1 LELLLLKDA
10 PLCAGELAEELGSSR
25 RTLFREL
32 KNVEAVLAPYDITL
46 VSVPGKGLELRG
58 TTEARESFA
67 EALRKERPILPE
79 NRRERLLGLLIEL
92 FDDNDV
98 HKLFYFAY
106 TLGTSEAT
114 VSNDL
119 DELELWLAGRSIKLI
134 RRPGLGICYSGR
146 EIDIRAAL
154 MRRIAHDGR
163 MGNLPYLK
171 AIDYPPSYIKDGVA
185 ELFAGQFAR
194 PLDWMTPD
202 SREMLALFLVVGI
215 ERIEKG
221 RCLDDVNAPQGGSYL
236 YKLSDFIAGIIE
248 KRFSI
253 NLPQTER
260 FAIARQLKTCRA
272 MLRNPFNPAETRD
285 YMYILCLAHEM
296 IDRFDPELAPSL
308 KLNEHLLNGLSLHLW
323 AALDRLEQ
331 KLELPNPLHDE
342 LAVKYPDLFKKSL
355 RALSALEERLGH
367 PVPESEASLIAM
379 HFYAVLFNLEAQN
392 TRKRMLRV
400 CILCAGGIGVS
411 YMLASQIRQRYKD
424 ELEID
429 LNDYSCDSFDSYDFL
444 ISLIPPDDALK
455 TDKPVIV
462 VNSFLT
468 DEDHESIRRMI
479 DQYAFVKKTDAASAA
494 RSPLAER
501 AGRTAAVLEEVKA
514 LLDNMRRI
522 EVNGN
527 CSFEELVRTA
537 ARAVGDGE
545 GGANLVEKALL
556 EREAISSQVLDRLA
570 IVLLHA
576 RTGGV
581 ISPVLAILAPVGA
594 SGFTNRYFSGAKSGM
609 LMLLPNDSVEG
620 GISGTYGAK
629 SINNSLSEVMGI
641 VSAAL
646 VENEA
651 FLDIVHRGDI
661 ERTRAM
667 LEDEISEYLVQFC
680 KETLKN

>member
-10 PLCAGELAEELGSSR
+10 PLCAGEIAEELGSSR

-32 KNVEAVLAPYDITL
+32 ENVEAILAPYSLTL

-58 TTEARESFA
+58 TAEAREIFA
-67 EALRKERPILPE
+67 EALRKERPLLPG

-106 TLGTSEAT
+106 TFGTSEAT

-134 RRPGLGICYSGR
+134 RRPGIGVCYSGK
-146 EIDIRAAL
+146 EIDIRAAII
-154 MRRIAHDGR
+154 RRIAHDGR
-163 MGNLPYLK
+163 MGNLPYLETLG
-171 AIDYPPSYIKDGVA
+171 YPPSYIKDGVA
-185 ELFAGQFAR
+185 KLFAGPFAH
-194 PLDWMTPD
+194 PFDWMTPD
-202 SREMLALFLVVGI
+202 SREMLALFFIVSI
-215 ERIEKG
+215 ERVEKG
-221 RCLDDVNAPQGGSYL
+221 RCLENVDAPQGGAYL
-236 YKLSDFIAGIIE
+236 YKLSDFIALKIE
-248 KRFSI
+248 EHFSI
-253 NLPQTER
+253 SLPQAER

-285 YMYILCLAHEM
+285 YMDIQCLAHKM
-296 IDRFDPELAPSL
+296 IERFDPELAPSL

-331 KLELPNPLHDE
+331 QLELPNPLHDE
-342 LAVKYPDLFKKSL
+342 LAVRHPDLFKKSL
-355 RALSALEERLGH
+355 RALAALEERLGH

-379 HFYAVLFNLEAQN
+379 HFYAVLFNIEAQN

-444 ISLIPPDDALK
+444 ISLIPPDKMLK
-455 TDKPVIV
+455 TDKPVVV

-468 DEDHESIRRMI
+468 GEDHENIRRMI
-479 DQYAFVKKTDAASAA
+479 DQYAFVKKTDGASAA

-501 AGRTAAVLEEVKA
+501 AGRTAAVLEEVEA
-514 LLDNMRRI
+514 LLANMRRI
-522 EVNGN
+522 EVNGD
-527 CSFEELVRTA
+527 CSFADLVSTV
-537 ARAVGDGE
+537 ARAVGDGAA
-545 GGANLVEKALL
+545 GANLVEKALF
-556 EREAISSQVLDRLA
+556 ERESISSQVLDRIAL
-570 IVLLHA
+570 VLLHA

-581 ISPVLAILAPVGA
+581 SSPVLAILAPSGRL
-594 SGFTNRYFSGAKSGM
+594 GFTNRYFSGAKSGI
-609 LMLLPNDSVEG
+609 LMLLPTDSIEG
-620 GISGTYGAK
+620 GVSGSSGVKSISG
-629 SINNSLSEVMGI
+629 NLSEVMGI

-646 VENEA
+646 VENEV
-651 FLDIVHRGDI
+651 FLDAVHNGDI